1 MDPMIQTITNQDLKQ
16 NEKQRQQQLAQSRG
30 IGSGYTNVQRFN
42 QANIN
47 NRLGQAL
54 TQGIGNVTNETQK
67 KLQQGQQQFQQSAQ
81 AGRLDTAANVQARQ
95 NILNKYGVGS
105 GDLSQDVSDEEL
117 RQFERFRSGQ
127 YTGAQGLQNEQE
139 LLGRSQE
146 LQNIQ
151 NLIGSQGGRLA
162 LLQRFIGGNRGGYT
176 FGQQN
181 LDQLL
186 LSTNRQNQQAL
197 SQGLQQAGLGQ
208 QNIQRGIDTARLLAE
223 QYAQRAKEFGE
234 ETKSRISET
243 DKALTDY
250 LTQQMERQKEYATL
264 RRDIAKQLLDY
275 GIKGR
280 DLKLQ
285 QGGTEDM
292 GTLTQDFQTLKQQFG
307 DEKTKEIIL
316 NAKQLEVLGIPKDI
330 AFVQGIQ
337 NAFKLATD
345 EDLKSASLATT
356 ASLSDYIKKNALAR
370 LAGLQGASGFE
381 DKSLAGQYLKQT
393 ETKFDKEK
401 VDPIKQKFITDMLM
415 NTPIGKEL
423 SDAVRTQEKA
433 RLINPLAPDYYG
445 TDEWDRIS
453 KYDLYYWLPFSQ
465 RPSLP
470 FSTLKQAFDIRD
482 QHLRNAMNYM
492 FQQGLRPNFEKL
504 KAPYDYH
511 FKLLD
516 KYSTDPMGAYGYL
529 RRGFSSNESDYK
541 ESPFLKS
548 IIDSFINRF
557 QEIPEGEE

>member
-1 MDPMIQTITNQDLKQ
+1 MIQTITNQDLKQ